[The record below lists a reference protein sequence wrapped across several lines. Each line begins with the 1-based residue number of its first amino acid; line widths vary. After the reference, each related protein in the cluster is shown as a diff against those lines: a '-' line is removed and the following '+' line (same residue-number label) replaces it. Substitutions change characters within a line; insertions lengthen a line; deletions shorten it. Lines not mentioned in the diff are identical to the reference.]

1 MTGLLKLGFM
11 DLGKNRV
18 TLQPTLV
25 DHVYS
30 RTLVDY
36 VYSRLN
42 KLEMFSEKHII
53 FYLSVLICSF
63 NHSEGD

>member
-1 MTGLLKLGFM
+1 MTGLLKFGFM

-36 VYSRLN
+36 VYAEQIGNVFR
-42 KLEMFSEKHII
+42 KTHYF
-53 FYLSVLICSF
+53 LSLSA
-63 NHSEGD
+63 DM

>member
-1 MTGLLKLGFM
+1 M

-36 VYSRLN
+36 VYAEQIGNVFR
-42 KLEMFSEKHII
+42 KTHYF
-53 FYLSVLICSF
+53 LSLSA
-63 NHSEGD
+63 DM